1 MVVVGKK
8 YEYFYNKKNGVW
20 YKAVRL
26 KNGRLRII
34 GKAKES
40 EIKGKKKKAKRK
52 KNVYLGTKVKD
63 IGRKGLDT
71 LKEVRD
77 ICRAIIDDY
86 KKKRIPYAKAMRRL
100 VFLQTT
106 VIPRNSKMSDSKKKK
121 ALDIVERFK
130 KRLMRMRR

>member
-71 LKEVRD
+71 LKEVED
-77 ICRAIIDDY
+77 ICKAILEDY
-86 KKKRIPYAKAMRRL
+86 KKGVIDYAKAVRRL
-100 VFLQTT
+100 VFLKTT
-106 VIPRNSKMSDSKKKK
+106 VIKRNSKLEGKKKK
-121 ALDIVERFK
+121 AYAIVDKYLK
-130 KRLMRMRR
+130 KLKR

>member
-1 MVVVGKK
+1 MVKEGRK
-8 YEYFYNKKNGVW
+8 YVYFYNPKVKK
-20 YKAVRL
+20 YFKAKRL
-26 KNGRLRII
+26 KSGKLRII
-34 GKAKES
+34 GTVSESAVKGVQKA
-40 EIKGKKKKAKRK
+40 RK
-52 KNVYLGTKVKD
+52 SKNRNVYLGKMVKD
-63 IGRKGLDT
+63 VGEKGLDT

-100 VFLQTT
+100 VFLETT

-130 KRLMRMRR
+130 KRLMRR